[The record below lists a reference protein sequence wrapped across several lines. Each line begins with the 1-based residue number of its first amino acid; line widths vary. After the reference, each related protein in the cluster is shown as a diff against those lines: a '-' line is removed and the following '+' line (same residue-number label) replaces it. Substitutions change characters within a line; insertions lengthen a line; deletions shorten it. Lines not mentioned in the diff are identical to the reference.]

1 MCGRRIK
8 ALIALRPRRGIVGA
22 AAFLV
27 LTASLLTAGQAP
39 TAPAPAKKA
48 APSSPRRP
56 PRPPGEVSFFK
67 MFHKTDAQVIRYL
80 KEVYPQWIE
89 NGNVRSMDPPT
100 GTLIV
105 IGDQKTK
112 QQIFNVLSEFD
123 IAGLEI
129 HPKPIKLKYM
139 APEVALQL
147 IGIAGVCNVWF
158 QVEERKVQQ
167 WTVGKRVHKFEH
179 IAPAYTQWQP
189 AQYRKPE
196 GEKLPF
202 AYLPAIP
209 FVAEVPTYEPFVPPT
224 IGGEDLSAAR
234 QPTVRFNNP
243 SSTEERNTLLVVGT
257 EEDYERVK
265 AFLDTVDR
273 PAKQIMLE
281 VQIVELTADALRDL
295 GLDAIRYQKKHSVIN
310 FNTALPGEPLP
321 QVGFPEALI
330 RRHPE
335 QVVEATV
342 EGFEYLVDTSS
353 VDLAGKI
360 AASIRILERKG
371 EARIKARPKLLC
383 LDDRQNVLHI
393 GKEVPTF
400 ESTAVTRDTQEGHLV
415 STVQHVAKQYVG
427 ITLNFRPRITGE
439 KEDEVVIQM
448 DIAVNEL
455 GERQRVFAED
465 LLGVPT
471 IAVRRFTGQARVKN
485 HVPII
490 LGGLIKEQ
498 EVESTNQ
505 IPILGDIPIIG
516 QIFGRKLSEKSRTEI
531 ILIITPHILAE
542 MDPAAMPRESIHFDT
557 EDSVLFNDRYLLR
570 GSDLIG
576 VDHRTGEPINT
587 GQEVFTREEVVELTL
602 LHIVKKKRLVGKLR
616 IFDTYLADE
625 ASRLSWWHRK
635 WPDETV
641 RNWSREDQEVYYKAA
656 AYVIETIKNLNP
668 DLDYEEL
675 LKPRREIVLPTSPH
689 RISLTYNKWK
699 ILEQKGYLS
708 FRGNFLDDE
717 TYELFKRASART
729 LYQFARFVERT
740 GIPANAHGEFRA
752 ELLRLYNETFGEEED
767 ISTLEYADFLR
778 ELAKRG
784 VNFATIYTYF
794 KENEER
800 YKERGARP
808 DLGTLKFTLKKF
820 LEASQP
826 ISEKARELMELDERW
841 QRYQQM
847 D

>member
-1 MCGRRIK
+1 MLHRQIS
-8 ALIALRPRRGIVGA
+8 ATLTAFSIALGAMCLQAGPAPKPSA
-22 AAFLV
+22 AA
-27 LTASLLTAGQAP
+27 
-39 TAPAPAKKA
+39 AKK
-48 APSSPRRP
+48 PG
-56 PRPPGEVSFFK
+56 RPPGDVSFFK
-67 MFHKTDAQVIRYL
+67 MYHKTDAEVMRYL
-80 KEVYPQWIE
+80 KELYPEWIE
-89 NGNVRSMDPPT
+89 KGNVRSMDPPT

-105 IGDQKTK
+105 VGDQKTK
-112 QQIFNVLSEFD
+112 QHIFQVLADFD
-123 IAGLEI
+123 IAGIEI
-129 HPKPIKLKYM
+129 QARTLKLKHM
-139 APEVALQL
+139 APVVALNL
-147 IGIAGVCNVWF
+147 IGIAGICNVWF
-158 QVEERKVQQ
+158 EVDETRTQQ
-167 WTVGKRVHKFEH
+167 WKVGKKTVTFKTV
-179 IAPAYTQWQP
+179 APAYTQWTP
-189 AQYRKPE
+189 AMEQKPG

-202 AYLPAIP
+202 MYLPAIP
-209 FVAEVPTYEPFVPPT
+209 YVVEMPTFDPFVPPT
-224 IGGEDLSAAR
+224 IKGYDMTAAR
-234 QPTVRFNNP
+234 QPTVQFNAT
-243 SSTEERNTLLVVGT
+243 SSTEERNRIMVVGT
-257 EEDYERVK
+257 EEDYQRVK

-335 QVVEATV
+335 QVVQATM
-342 EGFEYLVDTSS
+342 EGFQYLIDDSS

-360 AASIRILERKG
+360 AASIRILERRG
-371 EARIKARPKLLC
+371 EARVKARPKLLT
-383 LDDRQNVLHI
+383 LDDRQNILHI

-400 ESTAVTRDTQEGHLV
+400 ESTAVQRDTQEGHLV

-471 IAVRRFTGQARVKN
+471 VAVRRFTGQARVKN

-531 ILIITPHILAE
+531 IMIITPHILADL
-542 MDPAAMPRESIHFDT
+542 DPAAMPRESIHFDT
-557 EDSVLFNDRYLLR
+557 EDSILFNDRYLLR

-576 VDHRTGEPINT
+576 VDHATGEPINT
-587 GQEVFTREEVVELTL
+587 GQEVFTRDEVVELTL
-602 LHIVKKKRLVGKLR
+602 LHIVKKRRLVGKLR
-616 IFDTYLADE
+616 VLDTYLSDE
-625 ASRLSWWHRK
+625 ASKLWWWQRK

-641 RNWSREDQEVYYKAA
+641 RNWTREQQEVYYKAA
-656 AYVIETIKNLNP
+656 AYVIETIKNLNL

-689 RISLTYNKWK
+689 RVSLTYDKVK
-699 ILEQKGYLS
+699 ILYERGYIAL
-708 FRGNFLDDE
+708 RGNYLDDE
-717 TYELFKRASART
+717 TYELLKRASTRT
-729 LYQFARFVERT
+729 FYQFARFIERT
-740 GIPANAHGEFRA
+740 GIPPKDHGEFRA
-752 ELLRLYNETFGEEED
+752 ELLRLYREAFPEAED
-767 ISTLEYADFLR
+767 VSGLEYPDFLR

-784 VNFATIYTYF
+784 INFTTVYTYF
-794 KENEER
+794 KENEQR
-800 YKERGARP
+800 YKELGVRP
-808 DLGTLKFTLKKF
+808 DLGALKFTLKKF
-820 LEASQP
+820 LEASVP
-826 ISEKARELMELDERW
+826 ISEKAKELMELDERW